1 MDYYLKDL
9 TEESMHEALHDFT
22 EEMFLTVFG
31 QTLEG
36 GDFSFSRYQL
46 FNAVRIVSECGTELN
61 YLYEPGERFNPEY
74 NKDFL
79 DLLNDAIKVATLLKN
94 RFSKN
99 LVNEFTHKDIKS
111 ILVDIFDDV
120 SNEDKEKFANSK
132 TIRRIV
138 YVFGTQVLD
147 LVIQFYQYM
156 KAFYMQGFLSVSE
169 ICYILKTIQEQP
181 IHPISDSKEDS
192 KDFRLINNVKDDV
205 EVLLEPARKRLLKLD
220 KEYQDYEP
228 TLSELNFNMNRV
240 APKQALQNV
249 TENLMQ
255 LLQRFYVLM
264 DLKA

>member
-31 QTLEG
+31 QTLEE
-36 GDFSFSRYQL
+36 GDFYFSRYQL

-111 ILVDIFDDV
+111 ILSDMFFDV
-120 SNEDKEKFANSK
+120 SDEDKEKFANDK
-132 TIRRIV
+132 TVRRLV
-138 YVFGTQVLD
+138 YIFGAQVLD

-156 KAFYMQGFLSVSE
+156 KAFYLQGFLTVSE

-181 IHPISDSKEDS
+181 SHLTSDSKEDS

-205 EVLLEPARKRLLKLD
+205 EALLEPTRKHLLKLD

-228 TLSELNFNMNRV
+228 TLSELNFNMDRITPV
-240 APKQALQNV
+240 QVLRNV
-249 TENLMQ
+249 TENLTQ

>member
-9 TEESMHEALHDFT
+9 TEESMHEALRDFT

-31 QTLEG
+31 QTLEE
-36 GDFSFSRYQL
+36 GDFYFSRYQL

-111 ILVDIFDDV
+111 ILSDMFFDV
-120 SNEDKEKFANSK
+120 SDEDKEKFANDK
-132 TIRRIV
+132 TVRRLV
-138 YVFGTQVLD
+138 YIFGAQVLD

-156 KAFYMQGFLSVSE
+156 KAFYLQGFLTVSE

-181 IHPISDSKEDS
+181 SHPTSDSKEDS

-205 EVLLEPARKRLLKLD
+205 ETLLEPARKRLLKLD

-228 TLSELNFNMNRV
+228 TLSELNFNMDRITPV
-240 APKQALQNV
+240 QVLQNV
-249 TENLMQ
+249 TENLTQ

>member
-9 TEESMHEALHDFT
+9 TEKSMHEALYDFT

-79 DLLNDAIKVATLLKN
+79 DQLNDAIKVATLLKN

-111 ILVDIFDDV
+111 ILIDMFFDV
-120 SNEDKEKFANSK
+120 SNEDKEKFANDK
-132 TIRRIV
+132 TVRRLV
-138 YVFGTQVLD
+138 YVFGAQVLD
-147 LVIQFYQYM
+147 LVKQFYQYM
-156 KAFYMQGFLSVSE
+156 KAFYMQGFLNVSE
-169 ICYILKTIQEQP
+169 ICYILETIQEQP
-181 IHPISDSKEDS
+181 SHPKSDS
-192 KDFRLINNVKDDV
+192 KDFRLINCVKDDV
-205 EVLLEPARKRLLKLD
+205 EVLLEPARKRLLQLN
-220 KEYQDYEP
+220 KEYQNYES

-240 APKQALQNV
+240 TPKQALQNV
-249 TENLMQ
+249 TENLTQ
-255 LLQRFYVLM
+255 LLQRFYALI

>member
-9 TEESMHEALHDFT
+9 TEESMHEALHDFA

-79 DLLNDAIKVATLLKN
+79 DLLNDAIKVATLLKD

-111 ILVDIFDDV
+111 ILSDMFFDV
-120 SNEDKEKFANSK
+120 SDDDKEKFANSK

-147 LVIQFYQYM
+147 LVIQF
-156 KAFYMQGFLSVSE
+156 
-169 ICYILKTIQEQP
+169 
-181 IHPISDSKEDS
+181 
-192 KDFRLINNVKDDV
+192 
-205 EVLLEPARKRLLKLD
+205 
-220 KEYQDYEP
+220 
-228 TLSELNFNMNRV
+228 
-240 APKQALQNV
+240 
-249 TENLMQ
+249 
-255 LLQRFYVLM
+255 
-264 DLKA
+264 

>member
-9 TEESMHEALHDFT
+9 TEESMHEALHDFA

-36 GDFSFSRYQL
+36 GDFFFSRYQL

-61 YLYEPGERFNPEY
+61 YLYDAGERFNPEY

-99 LVNEFTHKDIKS
+99 LVNEFTHKDIKL

-147 LVIQFYQYM
+147 LVNQFFQYM
-156 KAFYMQGFLSVSE
+156 KAFYMQGFLNVSE

-181 IHPISDSKEDS
+181 SRPTPDSKN
-192 KDFRLINNVKDDV
+192 FRLINNVSDDV
-205 EVLLEPARKRLLKLD
+205 KVLLEPARKRLLQLD
-220 KEYQDYEP
+220 KEFQDYKS
-228 TLSELNFNMNRV
+228 TLSRLNFNMNRV
-240 APKQALQNV
+240 TPDQALQNV
-249 TENLMQ
+249 TENLTQ
-255 LLQRFYVLM
+255 LLQRFYALM
-264 DLKA
+264 SLKA

>member
-9 TEESMHEALHDFT
+9 TEESMHEALHDFA

-79 DLLNDAIKVATLLKN
+79 DLLNDAIKVATLLKD

-111 ILVDIFDDV
+111 ILSDMFFDV
-120 SNEDKEKFANSK
+120 SDDDKEKFANSK

-156 KAFYMQGFLSVSE
+156 KAFYMQGFLTVSE
-169 ICYILKTIQEQP
+169 ICYILKNVQEQP
-181 IHPISDSKEDS
+181 SHPTPDS
-192 KDFRLINNVKDDV
+192 KDFRLINHVKDDV
-205 EVLLEPARKRLLKLD
+205 EILLEPARKRLLQLD
-220 KEYQDYEP
+220 KEYQDYES
-228 TLSELNFNMNRV
+228 TLSELNFNMDRIT
-240 APKQALQNV
+240 PEQTFQNV
-249 TENLMQ
+249 TENLIQ
-255 LLQRFYVLM
+255 LMHKFYVLM

>member
-9 TEESMHEALHDFT
+9 TEERMHEALHDFA

-79 DLLNDAIKVATLLKN
+79 DLLNDAIKVATLLKD

-111 ILVDIFDDV
+111 ILSDMFFDV
-120 SNEDKEKFANSK
+120 SDDDKEKFANSK

-156 KAFYMQGFLSVSE
+156 KAFYMQGFLTVSE
-169 ICYILKTIQEQP
+169 ICYILKNVQEQP
-181 IHPISDSKEDS
+181 SHPTPDS
-192 KDFRLINNVKDDV
+192 KDFRLINHVKDDV
-205 EVLLEPARKRLLKLD
+205 EILLEPARKRLLQLD
-220 KEYQDYEP
+220 KEYQDYES
-228 TLSELNFNMNRV
+228 TLSELNFNMDRIT
-240 APKQALQNV
+240 PEQTLQNV
-249 TENLMQ
+249 TENLTQ
-255 LLQRFYVLM
+255 LMHKFYVLM